1 MREELK
7 PIIFSIVGNIILSL
21 LKIFVGYI
29 YNSISLISDGIH
41 SLSDVV
47 TSVIGYF
54 GIQLA
59 NKPPDE
65 DHPYGHKRFES
76 IVALIMGV
84 ILIFVSFEI
93 LKDAIFR
100 LIGGKAIQVNS
111 IMLLVV
117 LISIIFKE
125 VMTQYSLYVGKKLN
139 NNILIADAYH
149 HRSDVLS
156 SIAVLIG
163 LLLEKFGLALGDALA
178 GIIVSLMILKVGF
191 EITIENINYLSG
203 RAPDREV
210 IEKIKRLV
218 LNNKKVLG
226 VHDIKAHYVGPKIHV
241 ELHVE
246 VPNNITAKELHDIET
261 ELKYKIEREIKEVE
275 SAYIHIDLVEK

>member
-76 IVALIMGV
+76 IVALIMGIV
-84 ILIFVSFEI
+84 LIFISVEI

-100 LIGGKAIQVNS
+100 LIEGKAIQVNS

-226 VHDIKAHYVGPKIHV
+226 VHGIKAHYVGPKIHV